1 MTNPKARERNKAIL
15 ADSATGKYTAAEL
28 AKKYKV
34 SKQHIYNT
42 RSDARKTQESRRD
55 RLAAIAKEVMSDPK
69 PSIKEKNDLL
79 DKLSSSAMEIGKL
92 ARTCDEQKRLIDDLL
107 NRNRTLIKVID
118 RLTDDY

>member
-69 PSIKEKNDLL
+69 PSTKEKNDLL